1 MGSGGGGGGLED
13 FLKKKNPGP
22 NFVQKKY
29 LGQGKFY
36 CTYMFC
42 IIYNISR
49 PGNIV
54 PALPISIK
62 WSLPNTGTALNDS
75 SAKGGRVG
83 KWAPAHWGHEK

>member
-1 MGSGGGGGGLED
+1 MGSGGGGAGRLFEE
-13 FLKKKNPGP
+13 KKSRTEFCP
-22 NFVQKKY
+22 KKY

-62 WSLPNTGTALNDS
+62 WPLPNTGTALNDS